1 MRTRKHTFIPAE
13 GWETGALEAWL
24 EDEAAKGWRLADSGS
39 RLAAFD
45 RAEPARCRVRLQPKQ
60 QETAEA
66 WQERTDAYGAMGW
79 TYAGE
84 LRGQEV
90 YYCDDPAAAE
100 LESDPV
106 AQRWAWEKSLKR
118 SRREAWLG
126 LLALA
131 ALGAWAFWGVPD
143 REAPVDWLLEKG
155 PAMVLLVAIIALGVL
170 AFLRQLAGIRK
181 TRCLLAAGIA
191 PAHTGGWKRSR
202 RFLLLAEA
210 VMLVFWALQFAGIF
224 YPTAPC
230 DLEDPGLPYV
240 PVESLGEREYGYAD
254 RAWQPLAP
262 ERYDILEV
270 FSDQRRVETAWDRLR
285 FAALAEPLYREKL
298 ENFLSDWPDA
308 AITAV
313 EDPAF
318 HRAAVLTG
326 DQGVSLFLARR
337 GNVVFSVWTNADLD
351 LTTYIEAFAAIL
363 AAEGGA

>member
-1 MRTRKHTFIPAE
+1 MRTRKHTLIPAE

-45 RAEPARCRVRLQPKQ
+45 RAEPACCRVRLQPKQ
-60 QETAEA
+60 QETVEA
-66 WQERTDAYGAMGW
+66 WQERTDAYAAMGW

-118 SRREAWLG
+118 SRREARLG

-131 ALGAWAFWGVPD
+131 ALGAWAFWDVPD
-143 REAPVDWLLEKG
+143 REAPVDQLMEKG
-155 PAMVLLVAIIALGVL
+155 LAMVLLTAIIALGVL
-170 AFLRQLAGIRK
+170 ALLRQLAGIRK
-181 TRCLLAAGIA
+181 TRRLLAAGIA
-191 PAHTGGWKRSR
+191 PDHTGGWKRSR

-210 VMLVFWALQFAGIF
+210 VMLIFWALQFAGIF
-224 YPTAPC
+224 YPTASC

-240 PVESLGEREYGYAD
+240 PVETLGERKYGYAD
-254 RAWQPLAP
+254 CVWQPLAP

-270 FSDQRRVETAWDRLR
+270 FSDQRRVETTLDRLR

-308 AITAV
+308 AVTEV

-337 GNVVFSVWTNADLD
+337 GNVVFSVWTNAGLD
-351 LTTYIEAFAAIL
+351 LTAYTEAFAAIL

>member
-1 MRTRKHTFIPAE
+1 MHTRKHTFIPA
-13 GWETGALEAWL
+13 GDWETGALEAWL

-39 RLAAFD
+39 RLAAFE
-45 RAEPARCRVRLQPKQ
+45 RTEPARCRVRLQPKR

-66 WQERTDAYGAMGW
+66 WRERTGAYAAMGW

-181 TRCLLAAGIA
+181 TLRLLVAGIA
-191 PAHTGGWKRSR
+191 PDHTGGWKKSR

-224 YPTAPC
+224 DPTTSYG
-230 DLEDPGLPYV
+230 LEDPGLPYV
-240 PVESLGEREYGYAD
+240 PVETLGQREYGYAD
-254 RAWQPLAP
+254 RAWQSLAP

-270 FSDQRRVETAWDRLR
+270 FSDQRRVETTWDRLR
-285 FAALAEPLYREKL
+285 FAALAEPLYREKQAR
-298 ENFLSDWPDA
+298 FQAAWPDA
-308 AITAV
+308 AVTEV
-313 EDPAF
+313 EDPVF
-318 HRAAVLTG
+318 DRAAVLTG
-326 DQGVSLFLARR
+326 EQGVSLFLARR
-337 GNVVFSVWTNADLD
+337 GNVVFSVWTNGGLD
-351 LTTYIEAFAAIL
+351 LTAYTEAFAAIL